1 MINKIVPLLLVVL
14 MSVSLMS
21 GCAVKFPD
29 EIAYSLQEDGFVGML
44 YDLERDVPPPN
55 FLAPYFANQE
65 VPLNNI
71 PNADMENWSVPIT
84 QTGPG
89 LSKYSGDSFYKGGS
103 SLLLEAKGRSSCT
116 AIGDYEQSASFQTFI
131 LQHNYLSF
139 YIRGF
144 STTYG
149 GGYITSTGVKY
160 YYTNPIQFSI
170 YDETGALIN
179 TRQVGTIQNGF
190 TPTST
195 YAKGSVLGDDG
206 KTWTLMVIPIP
217 EYYVGK
223 LISIQFT
230 ALQPRNA
237 RNGLG
242 GVSCYTYYLH
252 PACNVYVDNLYYS
265 TSTGAE
271 IYALESPTAQF
282 TYVVNGYD
290 VTVDAGI
297 SQTVGTLYQIKWNW
311 GDGTLTEGVTSAH
324 TYTFPGNKQIT
335 LKIMDNE
342 NLVDTATLTVS
353 VDGTSYYAGPQGSN
367 TANLPPIAGFSYGLT
382 GMTISV
388 DGSYSKDDGTIS
400 LYSWDFDGVKKNGIT
415 ATHTYTN
422 AGTKTVTLIV
432 KDNLGVENER
442 KITFDLP
449 IGGVV
454 SDTTV
459 IDNPGIAPTA
469 KFTYTFTTPT
479 VTVDAS
485 GSSDDVKIETYEW
498 DWGDGTKSVGKT
510 QTHTYSDMGTSRKI
524 VLTVTDNEGFT
535 GSAEIMIVTQSYNE
549 PTVVDDD
556 DDDTPV
562 VTPPTISGDSTP
574 VTPPSTTQPFPVWGL
589 IVFLGIIALCIGA
602 VVGGLMLLS
611 GGKKKKGSFLGKKKG
626 GKKK

>member
-1 MINKIVPLLLVVL
+1 VVL

-21 GCAVKFPD
+21 GCAVKYPD
-29 EIAYSLQEDGFVGML
+29 PIAYSLQEDGFVGML
-44 YDLERDVPPPN
+44 YDLERDVPPPK
-55 FLAPYFANQE
+55 FIAPYFANQE

-71 PNADMENWSVPIT
+71 PNADMENWGTVWEKINVGGA
-84 QTGPG
+84 TGYWG
-89 LSKYSGDSFYKGGS
+89 EVKYTGDMFYESGS
-103 SLLLEAKGRSSCT
+103 SLSCRCVGTATTPYYGNIIAKSP
-116 AIGDYEQSASFQTFI
+116 SFM
-131 LQHNYLSF
+131 LQHEYISF
-139 YIRGF
+139 WVNHKMYSGLD
-144 STTYG
+144 SSGGHWYGCATYKFLAYDSQG
-149 GGYITSTGVKY
+149 TLITSKQFATGCSSPTVITY
-160 YYTNPIQFSI
+160 
-170 YDETGALIN
+170 
-179 TRQVGTIQNGF
+179 
-190 TPTST
+190 TST
-195 YAKGSVLGDDG
+195 YVKGTSVGEDG
-206 KTWTLMVIPIP
+206 NTWTLITIPLP
-217 EYYVGK
+217 SYYVGK
-223 LISIQFT
+223 EVQIAFDVYTWGGAFVNIV
-230 ALQPRNA
+230 NA
-237 RNGLG
+237 IPYGNTNLF
-242 GVSCYTYYLH
+242 
-252 PACNVYVDNLYYS
+252 VDNFYYS

-271 IYALESPTAQF
+271 IYALEAPTAQF
-282 TYVVNGYD
+282 TYVVNDYN

-324 TYTFPGNKQIT
+324 KYTFPGNKQIT

-367 TANLPPIAGFSYGLT
+367 TSNLPPIAGFSYGLT
-382 GMTISV
+382 GMTIAV

-415 ATHTYTN
+415 ATHTYSN

-432 KDNLGVENER
+432 KDNYGVESER

-454 SDTTV
+454 SNTIV

-510 QTHTYSDMGTSRKI
+510 SSHTYSDMGTSRKI

-556 DDDTPV
+556 DDTPV

-574 VTPPSTTQPFPVWGL
+574 VTPPSTAQPFPVWGL
-589 IVFLGIIALCIGA
+589 IVFLGIVALCIGA

>member
-1 MINKIVPLLLVVL
+1 
-14 MSVSLMS
+14 
-21 GCAVKFPD
+21 
-29 EIAYSLQEDGFVGML
+29 
-44 YDLERDVPPPN
+44 
-55 FLAPYFANQE
+55 
-65 VPLNNI
+65 
-71 PNADMENWSVPIT
+71 
-84 QTGPG
+84 
-89 LSKYSGDSFYKGGS
+89 
-103 SLLLEAKGRSSCT
+103 
-116 AIGDYEQSASFQTFI
+116 
-131 LQHNYLSF
+131 
-139 YIRGF
+139 
-144 STTYG
+144 
-149 GGYITSTGVKY
+149 
-160 YYTNPIQFSI
+160 
-170 YDETGALIN
+170 
-179 TRQVGTIQNGF
+179 
-190 TPTST
+190 
-195 YAKGSVLGDDG
+195 
-206 KTWTLMVIPIP
+206 
-217 EYYVGK
+217 
-223 LISIQFT
+223 
-230 ALQPRNA
+230 
-237 RNGLG
+237 
-242 GVSCYTYYLH
+242 
-252 PACNVYVDNLYYS
+252 
-265 TSTGAE
+265 
-271 IYALESPTAQF
+271 
-282 TYVVNGYD
+282 
-290 VTVDAGI
+290 
-297 SQTVGTLYQIKWNW
+297 
-311 GDGTLTEGVTSAH
+311 
-324 TYTFPGNKQIT
+324 
-335 LKIMDNE
+335 MDNE

-353 VDGTSYYAGPQGSN
+353 VDGTSYYTGPQGSN

-382 GMTISV
+382 GMTIAV

-422 AGTKTVTLIV
+422 AGTKTVTLVV
-432 KDNLGVENER
+432 KDNYGVENER

-510 QTHTYSDMGTSRKI
+510 SSHTYSDMGTSRKI

-556 DDDTPV
+556 DDTPV

-574 VTPPSTTQPFPVWGL
+574 VTPPSTAQPFPVWGL
-589 IVFLGIIALCIGA
+589 IVFLGIVALCIGA